1 MSGRRN
7 LRQWLMWSTLT
18 FAMLAVS
25 THVLGIGDGS
35 DSAATT
41 TVVTTTVPPTT
52 SSYVPREYTVATG
65 DNLYNIAERFNLSA
79 PALVELNK
87 ITNPDRVPIGTVLKL
102 PPSAGFVP
110 IGATTTMP
118 P

>member
-1 MSGRRN
+1 MFLRRRVHAV
-7 LRQWLMWSTLT
+7 LLWSTMT
-18 FAMLAVS
+18 FAMLAVA
-25 THVLGIGDGS
+25 THVLGIGASS
-35 DSAATT
+35 DAGATT

-52 SSYVPREYTVATG
+52 SSYVPREYTVKTG

-87 ITNPDRVPIGTVLKL
+87 IKNPDRVPIGTVLKL